1 MKMYRSLTEL
11 IGHTPLLALTGYCR
25 ENGLNAT
32 IAAKLEAF
40 NPAGSVK
47 DRTACAMLDAAEES
61 GALRPGGTIIEP
73 TSGNTG
79 IGLAWIAAA
88 RGYRTLIVMPDSM
101 SPERRAL
108 IQAYGADLVLTD
120 GALGMKGAIARAQ
133 ELHEQIAGSL
143 IPDQFSNPANPAVHR
158 RTTGPE
164 IWEDTDGKVDIFVA
178 GVGLAQIHHLI
189 LTHAHSDHLLG
200 AVWVVRMVAAAM
212 NAGRYEGE
220 LAIWCDPSVREG
232 LCQMAR
238 ITLQKK
244 MTDRLG
250 DRILFHDISD
260 GQTDTIL
267 GRKVTF
273 FDIHS
278 TKMKQMGFTM
288 ELAGGG
294 KLCCLG
300 DEPYNPAC
308 AAYVR
313 GADWLLCEAFC
324 LYEDRERFKPYE
336 KHHSTVKDACEL
348 AQRLGIPHLVLWH
361 TEDRRLAQRQALYTQ
376 EGRAYYDG
384 DLHVPNDLDV
394 LALAGE

>member
-1 MKMYRSLTEL
+1 
-11 IGHTPLLALTGYCR
+11 
-25 ENGLNAT
+25 
-32 IAAKLEAF
+32 
-40 NPAGSVK
+40 
-47 DRTACAMLDAAEES
+47 
-61 GALRPGGTIIEP
+61 
-73 TSGNTG
+73 
-79 IGLAWIAAA
+79 
-88 RGYRTLIVMPDSM
+88 
-101 SPERRAL
+101 
-108 IQAYGADLVLTD
+108 
-120 GALGMKGAIARAQ
+120 
-133 ELHEQIAGSL
+133 
-143 IPDQFSNPANPAVHR
+143 
-158 RTTGPE
+158 
-164 IWEDTDGKVDIFVA
+164 
-178 GVGLAQIHHLI
+178 
-189 LTHAHSDHLLG
+189 
-200 AVWVVRMVAAAM
+200 
-212 NAGRYEGE
+212 
-220 LAIWCDPSVREG
+220 
-232 LCQMAR
+232 
-238 ITLQKK
+238 

-348 AQRLGIPHLVLWH
+348 AQGLGIPHLVLWH
-361 TEDRRLAQRQALYTQ
+361 TEDRRLAQRQTLYTQ
-376 EGRAYYDG
+376 EGRADYDG
-384 DLHVPNDLDV
+384 DLHVPNDLDT
-394 LALAGE
+394 LTLAGE